1 MYWRYFAFAIWTIRE
16 QKKMRKFLFALLF
29 FSLSVFAIF
38 EENASVF
45 TNELNRASALAGL
58 DHLKIK

>member
-1 MYWRYFAFAIWTIRE
+1 
-16 QKKMRKFLFALLF
+16 MRKFLFALLF